1 MDNID
6 KSFRPTVEWMAKK
19 YDEMNAQLFEG
30 ALMECD
36 FEVFTTGK
44 GMEGGTLGWFC
55 IEGRKIMI
63 ERRGRRI
70 FQDRGWM
77 ERAYVNKENFVSLC
91 RPKIKLNGN
100 YTGTEHAFLAT
111 LVHEMCHYY
120 TYRNGYAPVQA
131 HGREFKSIG
140 QIVSS
145 RSNGLFT
152 IQRLA
157 SAEQMSEM
165 ELSDEMKAK
174 KAKRLANKKATV
186 SAIFDYR
193 SDGEIHLTITSNQ
206 GLIQHILSCYNRKGT
221 DKMVLS
227 NDANLIDLLFS
238 KGFRKNMRTW
248 RYWNVEN
255 KDWINRVDEFDTE
268 EYINPD
274 YTPKP
279 KEGETVLGVK
289 RQVAQQAPKK
299 PKKIFS
305 IKTSNGVF
313 EYPANPIEELV
324 VALRERFPKMKGD
337 VMMKLMDNPANYRI
351 EENMKNTKKI
361 IESVLREFIDG
372 ETGNDSVEITPDMNL
387 GIMSPIEDEI

>member
-1 MDNID
+1 MDNLD

-30 ALMECD
+30 ALMECA

-77 ERAYVNKENFVSLC
+77 ERTYVNKENFVSLC

-274 YTPKP
+274 YTRKP

-289 RQVAQQAPKK
+289 RPAVQQVSKE

-305 IKTSNGVF
+305 IKTSSGVF
-313 EYPANPIEELV
+313 ETPVASSDELIKI
-324 VALRERFPKMKGD
+324 LKEKFPKLKED
-337 VMMKLMDNPANYRI
+337 ALLKIINNPANYKMK
-351 EENMKNTKKI
+351 ENKLSFNSIVEGVINELT
-361 IESVLREFIDG
+361 DD
-372 ETGNDSVEITPDMNL
+372 DSVEITPDMNL

>member
-1 MDNID
+1 MDNLD

-30 ALMECD
+30 ALMECA

-77 ERAYVNKENFVSLC
+77 ERTYVNKENFVSIC

-186 SAIFDYR
+186 SAILVFTKDNKVK
-193 SDGEIHLTITSNQ
+193 LTITSNQ
-206 GLIQHILSCYNRKGT
+206 RLINTIVKVEGQRGEKPIVT
-221 DKMVLS
+221 
-227 NDANLIDLLFS
+227 NDAEVIEYLFS
-238 KGFRKNMRTW
+238 KGFRKNMRSW
-248 RYWNVEN
+248 RYWSLE
-255 KDWINRVDEFDTE
+255 D
-268 EYINPD
+268 
-274 YTPKP
+274 KP
-279 KEGETVLGVK
+279 WLNELKNMLPETSGESRPAVQQVSKE
-289 RQVAQQAPKK
+289 

-305 IKTSNGVF
+305 IKTSSGVF
-313 EYPANPIEELV
+313 ETPVASSDELIKI
-324 VALRERFPKMKGD
+324 LKEKFPKLKED
-337 VMMKLMDNPANYRI
+337 ALLKIINNPANYKMK
-351 EENMKNTKKI
+351 ENKLSFNSIVEGVINELT
-361 IESVLREFIDG
+361 DD
-372 ETGNDSVEITPDMNL
+372 DSVEITPDMNL